1 MKRRTFLDSSLKAG
15 LLFGLGGFGTVTQSC
30 KKTYD
35 FDLIIR
41 DGIIL
46 NGTGKP
52 RFSADV
58 GVKNQRIS
66 AIGNLKNQSAYRT
79 IAADGL
85 FVSPGFIDVHSHSEK
100 RLLLN
105 PKAESKIR
113 QGVTT
118 EICGQDG
125 GSFPPDEF
133 PSVFRK
139 YEEAGIA
146 VNVGFLVGQ
155 GTLREIVVGLS
166 DRPATSEEINQMKAL
181 AATAFKHGA
190 FGISSGL
197 EYTPGGYASTEEIAE
212 LCKVMSGTNGIY
224 ATHMR
229 NEDDRVLEAV
239 KEAIDITR
247 VAGVGLHISHLK
259 CQGGRNWQKLDE
271 IFELIKNAQ
280 SAEQTVTFDRY
291 PYIAFSTGLANL
303 MPLWCREGGT
313 DGFISR
319 LQDDEMLVKIKKATL
334 DKINQLGSWDSV
346 MITSVNLEKNKQ
358 YEGKTVLQITKAAKT
373 DPFDFIKNLIIE
385 ENNHVSMVG
394 FGMSENN
401 TERILAHPFC
411 MPASDGSALAVYG
424 ELSKGNPHPR
434 SYGTFPR
441 FLGKYVRENKIVS
454 WEEAIRKITSLP
466 AQRFGLGNR
475 GLIKENSMADLVVF
489 NSGTILDQATFAN
502 PHQYPKGIHAVI
514 VNGTVVIEEE
524 EHTKELPGMVLKAAA
539 MLFPE

>member
-1 MKRRTFLDSSLKAG
+1 MKRRTFLDRSIKAG
-15 LLFGLGGFGTVTQSC
+15 LLFGLGGFSAVTQSC
-30 KKTYD
+30 RKSYD

-41 DGIIL
+41 NGVIL
-46 NGTGKP
+46 DGTGKP
-52 RFSADV
+52 RFNADV
-58 GVKNQRIS
+58 GVKNQQIS
-66 AIGNLKNQSAYRT
+66 VIGNLKNQSAYKT

-85 FVSPGFIDVHSHSEK
+85 FVTPGFVDVHSHSEK
-100 RLLLN
+100 RLLSN

-113 QGVTT
+113 QGVTS

-133 PSVFRK
+133 PSVFKK

-146 VNVGFLVGQ
+146 VNVGFFVGQ
-155 GTLREIVVGLS
+155 GTLRKLVIGSS
-166 DRPATSEEINQMKAL
+166 DRPATSDEIDQMKSL
-181 AATAFKHGA
+181 AAKAFKHGA

-239 KEAIDITR
+239 KEAIEISRT
-247 VAGVGLHISHLK
+247 AGVGLQISHLK
-259 CQGGRNWQKLDE
+259 CQGGRNWHKLDE
-271 IFELIKNAQ
+271 IFEVIKNAQ
-280 SAEQTVTFDRY
+280 STGQTVTFDRY

-313 DGFISR
+313 DGFIAR
-319 LQDDEMLVKIKKATL
+319 LQNDEILAKIKKATL

-346 MITSVNLEKNKQ
+346 MLTSVNLEKNKP
-358 YEGKTVLQITKAAKT
+358 YEGKTVLQITKADKA
-373 DPFDFIKNLIIE
+373 DPFEFIKNLIIE
-385 ENNHVSMVG
+385 EKNDVSIVG
-394 FGMSENN
+394 FGMDENN
-401 TERILAHPFC
+401 TQRVLAHPFC
-411 MPASDGSALAVYG
+411 MPSSDGSALADYG

-475 GLIKENSMADLVVF
+475 GLIKESSMADLVVF
-489 NSGTILDQATFAN
+489 DSETIIDQATFAN
-502 PHQYPKGIHAVI
+502 PHQYPKGIHTVI
-514 VNGTVVIEEE
+514 VNGTVVIEDE
-524 EHTKELPGMVLKAAA
+524 EHTNQLPGKILKNV
-539 MLFPE
+539 